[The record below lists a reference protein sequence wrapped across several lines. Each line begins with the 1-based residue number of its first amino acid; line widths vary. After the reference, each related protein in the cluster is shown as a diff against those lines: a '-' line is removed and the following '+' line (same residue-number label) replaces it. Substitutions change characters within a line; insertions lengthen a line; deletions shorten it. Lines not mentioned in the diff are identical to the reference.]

1 MTLKTY
7 YNPVEILFGINSLL
21 NISEFAQKYTQNTKN
36 AKILIVTDKNL
47 LNILGISEK
56 IHELLEKDGFAV
68 DVFEKEGD
76 FSSIEI
82 IDYGANLVR
91 DKNYSLII
99 GIGGGSAMD
108 TAKCMAILG
117 KNPGS
122 INNYLK
128 EGKTLENHGIPLIEV
143 PTTSGTGSEVTRW
156 ATVWDLG
163 EKQKKYS
170 LSDIKMYAKGSIV
183 DPTLV
188 KSLPKKMSVIT
199 GFDALSQAIEAYW
212 SKNHN
217 PISDIYALEA
227 ISIIFSNLQEIFNDP
242 SNIET
247 RKNLAF
253 GSLIS
258 GLAFSN
264 TKTTAVH
271 SVSYPITLH
280 FQVPHGLACAL
291 TLSEFLRFN
300 SKKTADNL
308 DEAPARIQ
316 KISEAIGADSPE
328 KAAQMI
334 TELMKNLNLP
344 TKLNEVGIDK
354 KGIELIIDEG
364 FTPDRVKNNPRNLT
378 EKKLR
383 EILQEL
389 L

>member
-1 MTLKTY
+1 MKLQMKTY
-7 YNPVEILFGINSLL
+7 YNPVEILFGINSLK
-21 NISEFAQKYTQNTKN
+21 NISELAVKIASNK
-36 AKILIVTDKNL
+36 KILIVTDKNL
-47 LNILGISEK
+47 LNILNISKKVNEY
-56 IHELLEKDGFAV
+56 LEKDGFSV
-68 DVFEKEGD
+68 DIFEKEGY

-82 IDYGANLVR
+82 IDNGADLVR
-91 DKNYSLII
+91 NKDYGLII

-117 KNPGS
+117 NNPGS

-128 EGKTLENHGIPLIEV
+128 EGKNLEKYGIPLIEV

-163 EKQKKYS
+163 QKQKKYS
-170 LSDIKMYAKGSIV
+170 LSDLKMYAKGAIV

-199 GFDALSQAIEAYW
+199 GLDALSQAFEAYW

-217 PISDIYALEA
+217 IISDIYALQA
-227 ISIIFSNLQEIFNDP
+227 IPLIFSNLQKIFDNP
-242 SNIET
+242 SDVET

-280 FQVPHGLACAL
+280 FNVPHGLACAL
-291 TLSEFLRFN
+291 TLSQFLLFN
-300 SKKTADNL
+300 SEKTADNI
-308 DEAPARIQ
+308 DEAPERLQ
-316 KISEAIGADSPE
+316 KISEAIGTDSPE
-328 KAAQMI
+328 KAAQII

-354 KGIELIIDEG
+354 NGIELIIKEG
-364 FTPDRVKNNPRNLT
+364 FTPDRVKHNPRKLT
-378 EKKLR
+378 EEKLR
-383 EILQEL
+383 EILHKL

>member
-1 MTLKTY
+1 
-7 YNPVEILFGINSLL
+7 
-21 NISEFAQKYTQNTKN
+21 
-36 AKILIVTDKNL
+36 
-47 LNILGISEK
+47 
-56 IHELLEKDGFAV
+56 
-68 DVFEKEGD
+68 
-76 FSSIEI
+76 
-82 IDYGANLVR
+82 
-91 DKNYSLII
+91 
-99 GIGGGSAMD
+99 
-108 TAKCMAILG
+108 
-117 KNPGS
+117 
-122 INNYLK
+122 YLK
-128 EGKTLENHGIPLIEV
+128 EGKNLEKYGIPLIEV

-170 LSDIKMYAKGSIV
+170 LSDLKMYAKGAIV

-199 GFDALSQAIEAYW
+199 GLDALSQAFEAYW

-217 PISDIYALEA
+217 IISDIYALQA
-227 ISIIFSNLQEIFNDP
+227 IPLIFSNLQKIFDNP
-242 SNIET
+242 SDVET

-280 FQVPHGLACAL
+280 FNVPHGLACAL
-291 TLSEFLRFN
+291 TLSQFLLFN
-300 SKKTADNL
+300 SEKTADNI
-308 DEAPARIQ
+308 DEAPERLQ
-316 KISEAIGADSPE
+316 KISEAIGTDSPE
-328 KAAQMI
+328 KAAQII

-354 KGIELIIDEG
+354 NGIELIIKEG
-364 FTPDRVKNNPRNLT
+364 FTPDRVKHNPRKLT
-378 EKKLR
+378 EEKLR
-383 EILQEL
+383 EILHKL